1 MQRGGKAASLNQ
13 LTNKLQK
20 KKQKNKKNRRL
31 SAILIK

>member
-20 KKQKNKKNRRL
+20 KNKKT
-31 SAILIK
+31 KKTGD

>member
-20 KKQKNKKNRRL
+20 KKKKQKKQE
-31 SAILIK
+31 IKCNSY

>member
-20 KKQKNKKNRRL
+20 NKKNKKNRRL

>member
-20 KKQKNKKNRRL
+20 KKQKNRRL

>member
-20 KKQKNKKNRRL
+20 KKTKKNRRL

>member
-20 KKQKNKKNRRL
+20 KNNKKT
-31 SAILIK
+31 KKTGD